1 MQATLSGTTEV
12 LERADVLTEDEL
24 DSLPVG
30 MIQLDRDGT
39 VLRFNQTESSLAR
52 VEKGEALGKSF
63 FDEVAPCTRVQEF
76 HGKFVEG
83 VQNRNL
89 HTVFPYQ
96 FRFRDGRQKNVVI
109 SMFYSGSTETVW
121 VLVARPQS

>member
-39 VLRFNQTESSLAR
+39 VLKFNQTESSLAR
-52 VEKGEALGKSF
+52 VEKDEALGKSF
-63 FDEVAPCTRVQEF
+63 FDEVAPCTKVQEF

-109 SMFYSGSTETVW
+109 SMFYSASTDTVW
-121 VLVARPQS
+121 VLVQRPQS

>member
-1 MQATLSGTTEV
+1 MQSTLSGTTEV

-30 MIQLDRDGT
+30 MIQLDRDGI

-52 VEKGEALGKSF
+52 VEKSEAVGKSF
-63 FDEVAPCTRVQEF
+63 FDEVAPCTKVQEF

-121 VLVARPQS
+121 VLVQRPQS

>member
-39 VLRFNQTESSLAR
+39 VLKFNQTESSLAR

-63 FDEVAPCTRVQEF
+63 FDEVAPCTKVQEF

-121 VLVARPQS
+121 VLVQRPQS

>member
-1 MQATLSGTTEV
+1 MQSTLSGTTEV

-52 VEKGEALGKSF
+52 VEKGEAVGKSF
-63 FDEVAPCTRVQEF
+63 FDEVAPCTKVQEF

-121 VLVARPQS
+121 VLVQRPNT

>member
-30 MIQLDRDGT
+30 MIQLDRNGT

-63 FDEVAPCTRVQEF
+63 FDEVAPCTKVQEF

-121 VLVARPQS
+121 VLVQRPQS